1 MIISWKDYFREL
13 AKPLSVEEILL
24 MELKENK
31 IIELLIL
38 LNNLETFKD
47 WKNGYCHNLNKLELK
62 K

>member
-1 MIISWKDYFREL
+1 MNWKDYFREL

-24 MELKENK
+24 MELKEDK

-47 WKNGYCHNLNKLELK
+47 WKDGYCHNLNKLEK